1 MQWLLLVLWAL
12 VVVRFGVPIAFGPLG
27 LRARL
32 RVRAIPEHARLE
44 RADVPAPVL
53 ARFDACAAALAREGC
68 VFVGYAR
75 GESARGAHG
84 YQATFLDERSG
95 ARLTSTSVLTP
106 TGLAR
111 EADAL
116 FARTPFTDGSSLA
129 TTNRAG
135 PSAFV
140 ADPRL
145 TGYLLEELDSAS
157 ALLAAHRLIVEAE
170 RGARVPALPR
180 ADRHARLEEL
190 LEEDAAHGR
199 AGLARTLRAGWLER
213 EGKGE
218 FLRPT
223 WLGALALTLRFT
235 SPGKDLAALRRRR
248 AGKRALE
255 QARAAASKPATS
267 RAP

>member
-12 VVVRFGVPIAFGPLG
+12 VVVRFGMPIVFGPAA

-32 RVRAIPEHARLE
+32 RLRALPDHARLE
-44 RADVPAPVL
+44 RAELPAPVL
-53 ARFDACAAALAREGC
+53 ERFDACAAALEGEGC
-68 VFVGYAR
+68 VFAGYAR
-75 GESARGAHG
+75 GESARGSHG

-95 ARLTSTSVLTP
+95 ARISATSVVTSMGFAAS
-106 TGLAR
+106 T
-111 EADAL
+111 DVL
-116 FARTPFTDGSSLA
+116 FARTAFTDGTSLA

-140 ADPRL
+140 PDPRL
-145 TGYLLEELDSAS
+145 TGYVLEGLDTAS

-170 RGARVPALPR
+170 RGRRVPMVPR
-180 ADRHARLEEL
+180 LDDV

-235 SPGKDLAALRRRR
+235 SPGKDLVAMRRRR
-248 AGKRALE
+248 EGKRALE
-255 QARAAASKPATS
+255 QARA
-267 RAP
+267 RAPKAETYRAQ